1 MFGKYFLKQYLEEKK
16 KENTFHNKKLF
27 FTFCFLFFF
36 SIVFICFSMTILKK

>member
-16 KENTFHNKKLF
+16 HFHNKKMF

-36 SIVFICFSMTILKK
+36 STIF